1 MVTSA
6 DFPNYKGGCTRERRG
21 AKRFSSLGVK
31 YKTLTSGVVL
41 ESGLCF
47 SCAPPAPAGA
57 PPRAGRQLALS
68 CTWDRLAY
76 ASQPFAKKV
85 ASALALFAP
94 LGTKLAHSA
103 RVRTIKHRLER
114 WKPLECPR
122 RAAPTAAKECF
133 GERGSQRLGPTEGLQ
148 FRSGRK
154 ALAERRG
161 RSPQRVCA
169 QEDALGG
176 RGLEAERHG
185 EGRRLA
191 PAWRQSQTC
200 CDLFL
205 AAGGV
210 CADRVSFA
218 GRASTAFPWGW
229 CGRSCWG

>member
-68 CTWDRLAY
+68 CTWYRLAY

-94 LGTKLAHSA
+94 LGTNLAHSA

-133 GERGSQRLGPTEGLQ
+133 GERTTKPVTKKKRSARVASAVQTVARRHCACGPHLGCLSNPE
-148 FRSGRK
+148 S
-154 ALAERRG
+154 
-161 RSPQRVCA
+161 
-169 QEDALGG
+169 
-176 RGLEAERHG
+176 
-185 EGRRLA
+185 
-191 PAWRQSQTC
+191 
-200 CDLFL
+200 
-205 AAGGV
+205 GGV
-210 CADRVSFA
+210 QLFGWVTFPAHPARP
-218 GRASTAFPWGW
+218 RAHTL
-229 CGRSCWG
+229 RR